1 MTNLYGYF
9 FITFLSLYQHYRVL
23 LLIRSKDFVGRL
35 SMNEVLLYLSRIY
48 LVKYADGI
56 TGFLDISKRV
66 EGMLQSLDLNILP
79 KSQ

>member
-56 TGFLDISKRV
+56 TRFLDISKRV